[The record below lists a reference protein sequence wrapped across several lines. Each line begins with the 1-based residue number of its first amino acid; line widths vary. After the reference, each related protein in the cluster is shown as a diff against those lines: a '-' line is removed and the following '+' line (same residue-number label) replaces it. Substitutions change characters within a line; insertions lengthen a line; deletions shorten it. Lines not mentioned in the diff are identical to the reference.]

1 MKKWTKRAAVSS
13 LFAASV
19 FAMPGAAF
27 AASDPCPNG
36 TVNSTEDGL
45 VSGTGLNGTLHSASN
60 TVC

>member
-1 MKKWTKRAAVSS
+1 MRKWTKRAAVSS
-13 LFAASV
+13 ILVASV

-45 VSGTGLNGTLHSASN
+45 VSPTGQNGTLHSTSN
-60 TVC
+60 KVC